1 MFRVWQGYGE
11 PYDSFAALTRLN
23 SPIDG
28 PYDSFAVPI
37 ETAAVNWT
45 INVKGVDDL
54 PSVDSKA
61 YGFEEDV
68 FEEDEGQAVL
78 LNLSDFER
86 NQVLAG
92 HVTVLPKKGTL
103 YSVDGEGARTAITE
117 AYNAFDVGTPVLRQY
132 LSRVL
137 RVSTFW
143 GSDPPY
149 AGYHPLG
156 ILGPPDCEFN
166 LVGNE
171 CAMDQQ
177 WVGDDELYPELGTR
191 AE

>member
-54 PSVDSKA
+54 PRVTSEHVT
-61 YGFEEDV
+61 FEEDGV
-68 FEEDEGQAVL
+68 PGGYGVL

-92 HVTVLPKKGTL
+92 HVTVLPKKGKL
-103 YSVDGEGARTAITE
+103 YSVDGEGARTEITE

-137 RVSTFW
+137 NVSTFW

-166 LVGNE
+166 LGNTE
-171 CAMDQQ
+171 CTMDQP
-177 WVGDDELYPELGTR
+177 WVADDELYPELGTH

>member
-1 MFRVWQGYGE
+1 MFCVWQGYGE

-54 PSVDSKA
+54 PRVTSEHVT
-61 YGFEEDV
+61 FEEDGV
-68 FEEDEGQAVL
+68 PGGYGVL

-92 HVTVLPKKGTL
+92 HVTVLPKKGKL
-103 YSVDGEGARTAITE
+103 FSVDGEGARTEITE

-137 RVSTFW
+137 NVSTFW

-177 WVGDDELYPELGTR
+177 WVGDDELYPELGTH